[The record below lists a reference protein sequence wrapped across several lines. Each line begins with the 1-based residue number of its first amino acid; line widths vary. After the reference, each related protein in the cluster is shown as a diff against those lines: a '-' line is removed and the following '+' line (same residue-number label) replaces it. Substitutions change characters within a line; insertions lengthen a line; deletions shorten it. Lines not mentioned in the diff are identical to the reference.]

1 VKVVFGRSSLVRD
14 MNVLSGVAVGGVEEL
29 ARRTEMCSGVNSVQ
43 DMQAGCEAFDFENQ
57 SEVFNA
63 FR

>member
-1 VKVVFGRSSLVRD
+1 VKVVFGSSSLVRD
-14 MNVLSGVAVGGVEEL
+14 MNVLSAVVGGVEEL